1 MFGVW
6 GLSSHTRCPWKV
18 GTERKR
24 PRLRPQGGAIG
35 LAVGQRRGG
44 PGVPAPDLTKA
55 TAEGLALTGSSGVVK
70 GGLRCGPTPQV
81 GLGVPRRLQQT
92 GPWLPMLPSQA
103 WDPGP
108 GPLSES
114 SEDST
119 AQPSPA
125 SWAKCGDAGHL

>member
-81 GLGVPRRLQQT
+81 VRSAQEAPADGPLAPHATVTGLGPRSGPAFRVIGGFHCAAQSGVT
-92 GPWLPMLPSQA
+92 G
-103 WDPGP
+103 
-108 GPLSES
+108 
-114 SEDST
+114 
-119 AQPSPA
+119 
-125 SWAKCGDAGHL
+125 